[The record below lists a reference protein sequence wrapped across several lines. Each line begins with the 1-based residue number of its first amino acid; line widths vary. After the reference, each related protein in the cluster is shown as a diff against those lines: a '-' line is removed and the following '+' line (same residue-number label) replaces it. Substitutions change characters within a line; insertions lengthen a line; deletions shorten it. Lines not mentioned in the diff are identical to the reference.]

1 MMNCWHC
8 EPESRPSFPVL
19 TRQLKEMEN
28 QHKVRFVVEKHTP
41 SISFQFKFVLFNF
54 KLRLFGPL
62 SIVVNSY
69 LVL

>member
-28 QHKVRFVVEKHTP
+28 QHKVRFVEKHIP

-62 SIVVNSY
+62 SIVVNSF